1 MELFLVLKLLDLDLL
16 RVNLAERVLKD
27 LLQGFSLL
35 PQLLIVD
42 LLQLQLILVD
52 SVLHVIQ
59 LLLSL
64 EHSLALLLGVFL
76 VRADL
81 LVLEDVVSHLS
92 EEVVHLHEL
101 RVVLLVL
108 HLSLQ
113 SVNVL
118 FKLLDFVLQRGD
130 FFALFR
136 V

>member
-16 RVNLAERVLKD
+16 RVYLTEGVLVD

-35 PQLLIVD
+35 PQLLVVD

-76 VRADL
+76 VRADF
-81 LVLEDVVSHLS
+81 LVLEDVVSHFS

-113 SVNVL
+113 SVYVL
-118 FKLLDFVLQRGD
+118 FELLYFVLQRGD

>member
-27 LLQGFSLL
+27 LLQSFSLL

-42 LLQLQLILVD
+42 LLQLQLILID

-81 LVLEDVVSHLS
+81 LVLEDVVSHFS
-92 EEVVHLHEL
+92 EEIVHLHEL

-118 FKLLDFVLQRGD
+118 FELLDFVLQRGD

>member
-101 RVVLLVL
+101 RVVFLVL

-118 FKLLDFVLQRGD
+118 FELLDFVLQRGD

>member
-35 PQLLIVD
+35 PQLLVVD